1 MMPLRPRVAQG
12 HYLVEMGPL
21 RSRWARGVALWTLAL
36 SVVAV
41 GLAAFAAA
49 SLVDAQSAC
58 FIGYPSV
65 ACPDGQD
72 WRVGLLTFAFLG
84 VPLIWLV
91 GLVVAI
97 AGRAV
102 SKMQREPRR

>member
-1 MMPLRPRVAQG
+1 
-12 HYLVEMGPL
+12 MGPL
-21 RSRWARGVALWTLAL
+21 RSRWARGVVLWTLAL
-36 SVVAV
+36 LVIEI
-41 GLAAFAAA
+41 GLAVFAAA
-49 SLVDAQSAC
+49 SLVDDQQRC

-72 WRVGLLTFAFLG
+72 WRVGLLTFAYIG

-102 SKMQREPRR
+102 SKMQRERRG